1 MNKTILLLLLGCA
14 AYTNAIDTSLRSKLK
29 QLAQIKGA
37 EHGADADLE
46 GGLEAPELGDLS
58 GDLLDWCPE
67 EFGANGGQLGA
78 AITSNGA

>member
-14 AYTNAIDTSLRSKLK
+14 AYTNAIDTSLRTKLK
-29 QLAQIKGA
+29 QLAQIKQ
-37 EHGADADLE
+37 DASALDC
-46 GGLEAPELGDLS
+46 EAPELGDLS

-67 EFGANGGQLGA
+67 DFGANGGQLGA